1 MSVNGIGA
9 MGSPAWYGT
18 KKADQ
23 SALSETLSFKETVAE
38 KAAEERNNSEEKAFA
53 SGSVT
58 LIADC
63 TVLPSRSFE
72 SLIPFIHLSALCTI
86 IFEIC
91 VSIPFPD
98 IPSLGALVQ

>member
-23 SALSETLSFKETVAE
+23 SAVSETLSFKETVAE

-53 SGSVT
+53 
-58 LIADC
+58 
-63 TVLPSRSFE
+63 
-72 SLIPFIHLSALCTI
+72 
-86 IFEIC
+86 
-91 VSIPFPD
+91 
-98 IPSLGALVQ
+98 